1 MIQNFAKSAI
11 TVSTQGSFVCPAYMG
26 VNLDGSMLGK
36 PVLHRLKQFAGI
48 ALPLMMLSGCV
59 GPQPDEVLLPH
70 TEISLTI
77 KGDMIMEYDPA
88 TCQIGYNSERNEFR
102 MLEDRLGN
110 WFIFRSDATPTD
122 VGQNVRAS
130 LEYTSQSS
138 TKTLTDLTFSVEKVA
153 PDGTTWL
160 WNKDRRIGIII
171 KVI

>member
-1 MIQNFAKSAI
+1 MKIRHI
-11 TVSTQGSFVCPAYMG
+11 
-26 VNLDGSMLGK
+26 
-36 PVLHRLKQFAGI
+36 AGI
-48 ALPLMMLSGCV
+48 ILTLATICSCTGL
-59 GPQPDEVLLPH
+59 QPEEILLPR
-70 TEISLTI
+70 TEISLTM
-77 KGDMIMEYDPA
+77 KEDVLLEFDPV

-138 TKTLTDLTFSVEKVA
+138 TKTLTDLTFSVEKTA

-160 WNKDRRIGIII
+160 WNKEKKIGIII
-171 KVI
+171 KVLQ

>member
-1 MIQNFAKSAI
+1 MKIRHI
-11 TVSTQGSFVCPAYMG
+11 
-26 VNLDGSMLGK
+26 
-36 PVLHRLKQFAGI
+36 AGI
-48 ALPLMMLSGCV
+48 ILTLATICSCTGL
-59 GPQPDEVLLPH
+59 QPEEILLPR
-70 TEISLTI
+70 TEISLTM
-77 KGDMIMEYDPA
+77 KEEVLLEFDPA

-138 TKTLTDLTFSVEKVA
+138 TKTLTDLTFSVEKTS

-160 WNKDRRIGIII
+160 WNKDKKIGIII
-171 KVI
+171 KVL

>member
-1 MIQNFAKSAI
+1 MKIRHI
-11 TVSTQGSFVCPAYMG
+11 
-26 VNLDGSMLGK
+26 
-36 PVLHRLKQFAGI
+36 AGI
-48 ALPLMMLSGCV
+48 ILTLATICSCTGL
-59 GPQPDEVLLPH
+59 QPEEILLPR
-70 TEISLTI
+70 TEISLTM
-77 KGDMIMEYDPA
+77 KEEVLLEFDPV

-138 TKTLTDLTFSVEKVA
+138 TKTLTDLTFSVEKTA

-160 WNKDRRIGIII
+160 WNKDKKIGIII
-171 KVI
+171 KVLQ

>member
-1 MIQNFAKSAI
+1 MKIRHI
-11 TVSTQGSFVCPAYMG
+11 
-26 VNLDGSMLGK
+26 
-36 PVLHRLKQFAGI
+36 AGI
-48 ALPLMMLSGCV
+48 ILTLATICSCTGL
-59 GPQPDEVLLPH
+59 QPEEILLPR
-70 TEISLTI
+70 TEISLTM
-77 KGDMIMEYDPA
+77 KEEVLLEFDPA

-138 TKTLTDLTFSVEKVA
+138 TKTLTDLTFSIEKTA

-160 WNKDRRIGIII
+160 WNKEKKIGIII
-171 KVI
+171 KVLQ